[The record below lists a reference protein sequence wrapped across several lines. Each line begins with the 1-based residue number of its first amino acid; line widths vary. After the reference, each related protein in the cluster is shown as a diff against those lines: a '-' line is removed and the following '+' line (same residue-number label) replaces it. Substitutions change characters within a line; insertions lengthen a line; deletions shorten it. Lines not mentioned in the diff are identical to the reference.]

1 MTIEFRVSPWLQGS
15 RENRSEIQKRHCPS
29 QHCIGQQ
36 TETRLSERDM
46 DQNSGEENKGMQT
59 DIGYH
64 QSM

>member
-36 TETRLSERDM
+36 TETRLPERDM
-46 DQNSGEENKGMQT
+46 V
-59 DIGYH
+59 
-64 QSM
+64 